1 LLHRNP
7 ALAGVPRAG
16 IVHRLDKDTSGLMVV
31 AKTLAAQTELVRQL
45 QARTVGRH
53 YRALVQGALT
63 AGGTVDAPI
72 GRHPAQRVKMAV
84 VPETRGGKAAI
95 THYRGLE
102 QFDHCALIECTLE
115 TGRTHQIRVHMASV
129 KHPLLGDKV
138 YGRADP
144 RLPAF
149 PRQALHATRLA
160 LVHPLEQRLRQW
172 EVPMPADMLELLE
185 TLRYG

>member
-1 LLHRNP
+1 MQSQSLI
-7 ALAGVPRAG
+7 RA
-16 IVHRLDKDTSGLMVV
+16 V
-31 AKTLAAQTELVRQL
+31 
-45 QARTVGRH
+45 
-53 YRALVQGALT
+53 
-63 AGGTVDAPI
+63 VDAAADPVV
-72 GRHPAQRVKMAV
+72 GAGFGEGVTGAVPGYTRETAQEAILA
-84 VPETRGGKAAI
+84 RGGKAAV

-102 QFDHCALIECTLE
+102 QFDHCALVECTLE

-185 TLRYG
+185 TLRDG